1 MIGVN
6 KVIIIGHLGADPE
19 IHRAPSTGAPIA
31 SFSLATSERWTDKAT
46 GEKRDRTEWHRVV
59 VYQEGLAKIAEQY
72 LKKGSKIYVEGK
84 NQTRKWTD
92 RMGIERYTT
101 EVVLSGFNAAIV
113 LCDRVSGARAPTPAA

>member
-72 LKKGSKIYVEGK
+72 HPVGPLAGL
-84 NQTRKWTD
+84 
-92 RMGIERYTT
+92 
-101 EVVLSGFNAAIV
+101 VLAFDV
-113 LCDRVSGARAPTPAA
+113 DLGAFFQWLSDGVAVPV